1 MKDTRNLEDDATERD
16 EKLALQ
22 YGVHA
27 RLEDAKVL
35 FDAGRIEGALLM
47 TLVAVAA
54 TSRRR
59 YPVGTI
65 SLKDPSK
72 KMGDGGAFKTFV
84 RDEIWRLVKEHSD
97 TVQYDGG
104 MPIEDFLYKYLR
116 CSLLH
121 EGKLPS
127 DVYSV
132 RTEDVLTVDFG
143 DGAGASFNHVF
154 SMRLADV
161 AWRARGNS
169 LAAMREELDKI
180 ADRISSHSLNREVE
194 SEEQ

>member
-1 MKDTRNLEDDATERD
+1 MKETDEDEMMDYY

-35 FDAGRIEGALLM
+35 YQAGRIEGALLM

-59 YPVGTI
+59 YPRGTK

-72 KMGDGGAFKTFV
+72 DMGDGETFKTFV

-97 TVQYDGG
+97 TVGYKGG
-104 MPIEDFLYKYLR
+104 MPIEDFLYTYLR
-116 CSLLH
+116 SSLPQLATTDYIAQ
-121 EGKLPS
+121 K
-127 DVYSV
+127 
-132 RTEDVLTVDFG
+132 
-143 DGAGASFNHVF
+143 NHQKF
-154 SMRLADV
+154 PR
-161 AWRARGNS
+161 
-169 LAAMREELDKI
+169 
-180 ADRISSHSLNREVE
+180 
-194 SEEQ
+194 